1 MTRLAMSPRERGLVL
16 IGIRLG
22 MGISAGIASHAANRG
37 DGAAF
42 IGKWLETIAE
52 DDTLLHRM
60 FDEALNRRVP
70 VREDLMKAHV
80 MQLVRGYVEAVPD
93 ALDRITRSRS

>member
-1 MTRLAMSPRERGLVL
+1 MKSTMSPRERGLVM
-16 IGIRLG
+16 IGISLG

-52 DDTLLHRM
+52 DESLLHRM
-60 FDEALNRRVP
+60 FDDALSRRVP
-70 VREDLMKAHV
+70 VRPDLMRAHF
-80 MQLVRGYVEAVPD
+80 MELVRGYVEAVPE